1 MITKT
6 IGLLKTTVT
15 YEQNLKNLAK
25 ANKDELRFTLGYLLG
40 VDTDDTRVN
49 KYKVEGCRQ
58 AIMITLLRLMPKTC
72 G

>member
-1 MITKT
+1 M
-6 IGLLKTTVT
+6 

-40 VDTDDTRVN
+40 METDDVRVN

-58 AIMITLLRLMPKTC
+58 AIMITLLFSICHQPCPFCCLHRYK
-72 G
+72 